1 MSFLTLNKLNI
12 SVLILICFL
21 VLIVPDLL
29 LAETPADAEK
39 VDSSF
44 IERIL
49 WSIVNG
55 LFGVLVWLSGML
67 LNTAVTDYVVGF
79 GNKSAFVQRE
89 INDFIVIRRNTVGFC
104 PTIIFAFIN

>member
-1 MSFLTLNKLNI
+1 M
-12 SVLILICFL
+12 
-21 VLIVPDLL
+21 LIVPDLL
-29 LAETPADAEK
+29 LAQTPADAEK

-79 GNKSAFVQRE
+79 GNK
-89 INDFIVIRRNTVGFC
+89 FITGNIGRSYFKNNRC
-104 PTIIFAFIN
+104 QADLLKMP